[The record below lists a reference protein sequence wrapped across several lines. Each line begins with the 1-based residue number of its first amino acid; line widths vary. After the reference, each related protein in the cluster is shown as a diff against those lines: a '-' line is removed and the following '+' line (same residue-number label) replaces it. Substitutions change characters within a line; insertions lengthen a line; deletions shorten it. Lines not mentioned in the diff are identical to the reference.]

1 MARILFVD
9 DSRDT
14 ADSYATL
21 FKMLGHETAVAYNG
35 EQGVEAAAAFAPDI
49 SFIDLEMPMMDGFEA
64 ASAFRERLGRDSIL
78 VAVTGRDRSQV
89 RGQPAG
95 AAFDGY
101 LQKPVA
107 ASDLVA
113 MVEALPRAALY
124 R

>member
-14 ADSYATL
+14 ADAYATL
-21 FKMLGHETAVAYNG
+21 FKMLGHETAVAYDG
-35 EQGVEAAAAFAPDI
+35 EQGVEAATAFAPDI

-64 ASAFRERLGRDSIL
+64 ASAFRERLGRDTIL
-78 VAVTGRDRSQV
+78 VAVTGKERERV
-89 RGQPAG
+89 RGEPAG
-95 AAFDGY
+95 ASFDGY

-107 ASDLVA
+107 TSDLVA
-113 MVEALPRAALY
+113 MVEALPRAALF

>member
-21 FKMLGHETAVAYNG
+21 FKLLGHETAVAYDG
-35 EQGVEAAAAFAPDI
+35 EQGVEAAAAFSPDI

-64 ASAFRERLGRDSIL
+64 ASAFREQLGRDTIL
-78 VAVTGRDRSQV
+78 VAVTGQERDRV
-89 RGQPAG
+89 RGQAAG
-95 AAFDGY
+95 ASFDGY

-107 ASDLVA
+107 TSDLVA
-113 MVEALPRAALY
+113 MVEALPRAALF